1 MNKKQYTDII
11 DIFIILASVVLA
23 IITLL
28 SPFIA
33 IAYYSSCQEA
43 KIFNELNQTEYT
55 CQDFFWAKDQINTQ
69 VQTIRLE
76 K

>member
-1 MNKKQYTDII
+1 MNKKQYIDII

-23 IITLL
+23 IITL

-33 IAYYSSCQEA
+33 IVYYSSCQEA

-55 CQDFFWAKDQINTQ
+55 CQDFFWAKDQINSSTQ
-69 VQTIRLE
+69 IIKL

>member
-1 MNKKQYTDII
+1 MNKEDILDMI
-11 DIFIILASVVLA
+11 EIIIGIAVFMIIVV
-23 IITLL
+23 

-33 IAYYSSCQEA
+33 IEYYSSCQEA

-55 CQDFFWAKDQINTQ
+55 CSEFFWAKDQINTQ